1 MTTAREIAQ
10 RAAELVS
17 GDREAQHG
25 DKMNNFSNIAA
36 LWNAWIDVQQDMH
49 GKEVALNVEDVA
61 AMMVL
66 LKLARTV
73 TGKQNLDDYVDAC
86 GYAACMGEI
95 AQRLKEP
102 D

>member
-1 MTTAREIAQ
+1 MMTAREIAQ

-25 DKMNNFSNIAA
+25 DKMENFSNIAA

-49 GKEVALNVEDVA
+49 GKVFLNVEDVA

-73 TGKQNLDDYVDAC
+73 IGKQNLDDYVDAC
-86 GYAACMGEI
+86 GYAACMGEV